1 MYLHTYMLA
10 TTHFRVSTSI
20 HCLKQHEAREPSTDT
35 KIGSNRPSLEIGSYQ
50 LIVALYTLSSIYRP
64 PVRENNCPE
73 KLNPECR
80 PIPIQMN
87 SSIHDD
93 QNIILTETPFFL
105 TRQKLII
112 LIWNLKLIWFI
123 VEFRLFYYFYKKN
136 LKQKRSCLKTVF
148 FYNPKMI
155 DNLF

>member
-1 MYLHTYMLA
+1 MNNGHCTIYMYLHTYMLA

-112 LIWNLKLIWFI
+112 LIWNLKLI
-123 VEFRLFYYFYKKN
+123 
-136 LKQKRSCLKTVF
+136 
-148 FYNPKMI
+148 
-155 DNLF
+155 